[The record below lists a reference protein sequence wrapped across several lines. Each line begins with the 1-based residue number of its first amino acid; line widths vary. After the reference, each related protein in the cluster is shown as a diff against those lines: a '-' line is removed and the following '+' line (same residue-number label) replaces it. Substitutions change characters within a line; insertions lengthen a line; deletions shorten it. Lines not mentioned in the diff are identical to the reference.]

1 MTEKKARK
9 AGELSEDPV
18 RLAQVAGGGG
28 RGRGEGV
35 KKKFLPQS
43 LRFKNL

>member
-18 RLAQVAGGGG
+18 RLAQVAGGG

>member
-18 RLAQVAGGGG
+18 RLAQVAGGGAGAG
-28 RGRGEGV
+28 RGCEEEI
-35 KKKFLPQS
+35 PTTITEI
-43 LRFKNL
+43 

>member
-18 RLAQVAGGGG
+18 RLAQVAGRGGAGAG
-28 RGRGEGV
+28 RGCEEEI
-35 KKKFLPQS
+35 PTTITEI
-43 LRFKNL
+43 

>member
-28 RGRGEGV
+28 GGGERV
-35 KKKFLPQS
+35 
-43 LRFKNL
+43 

>member
-18 RLAQVAGGGG
+18 RLAQVAGGVRAG
-28 RGRGEGV
+28 RGCEEEI
-35 KKKFLPQS
+35 PTTITEI
-43 LRFKNL
+43 

>member
-18 RLAQVAGGGG
+18 RLAQVAGGEGAG
-28 RGRGEGV
+28 RGCEEEI
-35 KKKFLPQS
+35 PTTITEI
-43 LRFKNL
+43 

>member
-18 RLAQVAGGGG
+18 RLAQVAGE